1 MQATAKL
8 FNSGNSQAVRLPKAF
23 RMPGDAVWIQRDEAT
38 GDIILRAK
46 NDDQRARNLEELLQ
60 LIRENKLTEDFI
72 PPRDDA
78 PSPSPFEDWEASEEP
93 EMPEMPAADT
103 AADPGA
109 AS

>member
-93 EMPEMPAADT
+93 EMPAADT